1 MTAPH
6 HDMELS
12 MPATTVSSPIDW
24 FEIPVRDIDRA
35 QKFYEAL
42 LAAPLRREA
51 IGDKTLAVF
60 GGATG
65 GGAGGCLL
73 AGADVPVP
81 SADGT
86 LIYLNADPSLDAVL
100 ARVGAAGGRIVT
112 PKVQLPG
119 DMGCFAHVADS
130 EGNRV
135 GLHAA
140 A

>member
-1 MTAPH
+1 MTT
-6 HDMELS
+6 
-12 MPATTVSSPIDW
+12 ATARTTATVTTSPIDW

-35 QKFYEAL
+35 QKFYEFL
-42 LAAPLRREA
+42 LAAPLRRES
-51 IGDKTLAVF
+51 IGGKALAVF
-60 GGATG
+60 GGG
-65 GGAGGCLL
+65 EGGAGGCLM
-73 AGADVPVP
+73 AGPGVPAP

-86 LIYLNADPSLDAVL
+86 LVYLNAAPSLDAVL
-100 ARVGAAGGRIVT
+100 ARVADAGGRIVT

-140 A
+140 T